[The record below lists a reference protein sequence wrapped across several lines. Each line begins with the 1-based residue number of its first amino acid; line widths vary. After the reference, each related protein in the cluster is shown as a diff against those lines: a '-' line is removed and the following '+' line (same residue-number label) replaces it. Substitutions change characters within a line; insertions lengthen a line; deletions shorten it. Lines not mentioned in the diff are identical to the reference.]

1 MHLRKEEIY
10 GWNRDRITCCGVKV
24 PSDIQVRP
32 GSIDRVGTIG
42 QSAYTSA
49 QVPTRDDGA
58 ILCIDKLGKEMKIG
72 QADDAA
78 ELCAL
83 NCLGTAEAATYSL
96 DDVD

>member
-1 MHLRKEEIY
+1 
-10 GWNRDRITCCGVKV
+10 
-24 PSDIQVRP
+24 
-32 GSIDRVGTIG
+32 
-42 QSAYTSA
+42 
-49 QVPTRDDGA
+49 
-58 ILCIDKLGKEMKIG
+58 MKIG